1 MNPNRR
7 RFLKTGLAGAAAL
20 AIAGGIAWIRRVGT
34 AAVAPSLDDDAR
46 SIVRAIVPAMLA
58 GALPASDPERAL
70 AVDETVMGVDR
81 AIAGLPPASR
91 GELAQL
97 FALLSLGVGRLACSQ
112 AWLPRGATRRAKRS
126 TRSSTSW
133 RSSGWSLKRTAY
145 DALHQLVIAAWYANP
160 RSWPSIG
167 YPGPPV
173 LQPLH
178 T

>member
-46 SIVRAIVPAMLA
+46 SIVRAIVPVMLA
-58 GALPASDPERAL
+58 GALPPSDPERAL
-70 AVDETVMGVDR
+70 AVDETVIGVDR

-97 FALLSLGVGRLACSQ
+97 FALLSLGVGRLAFAGVNS
-112 AWLPRGATRRAKRS
+112 AWSDATREEVDAFL
-126 TRSSTSW
+126 TSW

-178 T
+178 P